1 MRKRI
6 PKPDS
11 THPAQRGKKAHR
23 SPDQEA
29 RWESKILLC
38 LEGQDTKLLDKE
50 TYKVYR
56 KISGTGA
63 RLQGPI
69 PLPVRRL
76 PDSTMP
82 LETDRIHRRL
92 FLILFP
98 TAETVSLLEKIALS
112 GSVKTSIT
120 VEEVTSEVDP

>member
-1 MRKRI
+1 MGKRI
-6 PKPDS
+6 SKPDS
-11 THPAQRGKKAHR
+11 THPPGRRKRGPP
-23 SPDQEA
+23 SPGREA

-38 LEGQDTKLLDKE
+38 LEAQDTKLLDKE

-69 PLPVRRL
+69 PLPVRKL
-76 PDSTMP
+76 PESTTSP
-82 LETDRIHRRL
+82 ETDRIHRRL

-98 TAETVSLLEKIALS
+98 TERTVSLLEKIALS
-112 GSVKTSIT
+112 GSVQTSIT
-120 VEEVTSEVDP
+120 VEEIPAEGSP